1 MKRFIV
7 LYLFLI
13 SCVLTHSQGTG
24 TVGFVETSVV
34 IEEGVAQV
42 RLGVD
47 RLTSNLLPANVCY

>member
-13 SCVLTHSQGTG
+13 SCVLTYSQGTG

-34 IEEGVAQV
+34 IDDSAWV
-42 RLGVD
+42 RLGGKV
-47 RLTSNLLPANVCY
+47 NK